1 MPKLSRKE
9 SKCANSKH
17 KPTKVQVIKF
27 VFIDWPG
34 SLYLSNKN
42 RYTEEIPHRCNKK
55 FWAKIKTFFLD
66 FPGKHVRK
74 VRCRLLSETFRTFSK
89 TWFCSTCK
97 PGSSLTAWGHQRSR
111 TNESGAQIL
120 TFTVRKCDTGATKSR
135 KTNPALQKTN
145 KNKKTRHLRICNCG
159 KKKHNGKC
167 RTNKKKNHNINIL
180 LCTGTCVW
188 LQTTMTAR
196 EPNDKPALWNIRHQ
210 HKLRPLE
217 SRQRGWWPH
226 KSPDPQNK
234 QNEEMQLPDG

>member
-1 MPKLSRKE
+1 MPKLSRNE

-42 RYTEEIPHRCNKK
+42 RYTEEIPHRCNNK
-55 FWAKIKTFFLD
+55 FWAKIKICFLD
-66 FPGKHVRK
+66 FPGKQVRK
-74 VRCRLLSETFRTFSK
+74 VRCRLLSEIFRTYSK

-135 KTNPALQKTN
+135 KTNPALQKT
-145 KNKKTRHLRICNCG
+145 RHLRICNCG

-167 RTNKKKNHNINIL
+167 RTNKKKYNINIL
-180 LCTGTCVW
+180 LWMSTCVW
-188 LQTTMTAR
+188 LQTKMTAR
-196 EPNDKPALWNIRHQ
+196 LHYEKPALWNFSTSSAH
-210 HKLRPLE
+210 
-217 SRQRGWWPH
+217 
-226 KSPDPQNK
+226 
-234 QNEEMQLPDG
+234 